1 MKLGPGR
8 RPVNRRIS
16 RYFLYVLTSAWLG
29 AAACGHVGIGFTKPA
44 CAWQARSLRATGP
57 RAAIGCGY
65 RPAYAGEAQVGL
77 SVTIAS
83 TRAPRHDA
91 LQALAAGARSEL
103 AKAGALRAG
112 ASYPR
117 LVVQLLRVDE
127 LSAGVAV
134 APADTPLA
142 RGSSV
147 GVVGRGWIEESKG
160 GQPTRDTGDVRRAA
174 HFASGETA
182 ANDAARY
189 DDAVREA
196 ARAVGETIA
205 RRVLGEPEP
214 SIEPM

>member
-1 MKLGPGR
+1 
-8 RPVNRRIS
+8 VNRRIS
-16 RYFLYVLTSAWLG
+16 SYFLYVLTVAWLIG
-29 AAACGHVGIGFTKPA
+29 VACGHVGFAEGRFTKQSGSSEAFSVPVGA
-44 CAWQARSLRATGP
+44 P
-57 RAAIGCGY
+57 RLAFGCGY
-65 RPAYAGEAQVGL
+65 HPAYAGEAQVGL
-77 SVTIAS
+77 SITVAS
-83 TRAPRHDA
+83 SRAPRHDA

-103 AKAGALRAG
+103 AKAGALQAG

-134 APADTPLA
+134 TPADEPLA

-160 GQPTRDTGDVRRAA
+160 GPPSRDTGDVRRAA
-174 HFASGETA
+174 HFASAETV
-182 ANDAARY
+182 ANDALRY

-196 ARAVGETIA
+196 ARAVGQAIA

-214 SIEPM
+214 SVEPM